1 MVKFLSNKITTLV
14 GRGVMLLTC
23 AAIVSACGFLGK
35 ERGRDTVAEC
45 CGQILTM
52 EEITQLTKGY
62 SGADSA
68 RIAEE
73 YIQDWA
79 VELLMYETSHRISN
93 RKIEELVADYRRSLY
108 MHEYEQLLVAQRM
121 PQMIEDT
128 LISAFY
134 EAHRQQLILREMILK
149 GALVVMPNGAPNMV
163 DLRKHLGKLDDPES
177 LEWIEK
183 YVYQYGVGYEL
194 FVEDWKLC
202 EEVLDC
208 MPLEKVELSKLVRKN
223 KLVELQDSINTY
235 ILEVVDYYP
244 AGGVMPLDYAR
255 KDIEMNILRAR
266 RAEFLETMRNELY
279 DKSIKNGK
287 LKRYEK

>member
-14 GRGVMLLTC
+14 VRGALLLVCT
-23 AAIVSACGFLGK
+23 AIVCACGFLGK
-35 ERGRDTVAEC
+35 ERGRNVVAEC
-45 CGQILTM
+45 CGQTLTV
-52 EEITQLTKGY
+52 EDIAQLTKGY

-79 VELLMYETSHRISN
+79 VELLMYETSHRVSN

-121 PQMIEDT
+121 PLMIEDT

-134 EAHRQQLILREMILK
+134 ETHRQQLILREMILK
-149 GALVVMPNGAPNMV
+149 GALVVVPNGAPNMG
-163 DLRKHLGKLDDPES
+163 DLRKHLGKLDDSES

-208 MPLEKVELSKLVRKN
+208 MPLEKTELSKLVRKN
-223 KLVELQDSINTY
+223 KQVELQDSINTY
-235 ILEVVDYYP
+235 MLEVVDYYP

-255 KDIEMNILRAR
+255 KDIEMNILRTR
-266 RAEFLETMRNELY
+266 RTEFLDSMRNELY

>member
-14 GRGVMLLTC
+14 VRGALLLVCT
-23 AAIVSACGFLGK
+23 AIVCACGFLGN
-35 ERGRDTVAEC
+35 ERGRNVVAEC
-45 CGQILTM
+45 CGQTLTV
-52 EEITQLTKGY
+52 EDISQLTKGY

-68 RIAEE
+68 RIAED

-79 VELLMYETSHRISN
+79 VELLMYETSHRVSN

-121 PQMIEDT
+121 PLMIEDT

-134 EAHRQQLILREMILK
+134 ETHRQQLILREMILK
-149 GALVVMPNGAPNMV
+149 GALVVVPNGAPNMG
-163 DLRKHLGKLDDPES
+163 DLRKHLGKLDDSES

-208 MPLEKVELSKLVRKN
+208 MPLEKTELSKLVRKN
-223 KLVELQDSINTY
+223 KQVELQDSINTY
-235 ILEVVDYYP
+235 MLEVVDYYP

-255 KDIEMNILRAR
+255 KDIEMNILRTR
-266 RAEFLETMRNELY
+266 RTEFLDSMRNELY

>member
-14 GRGVMLLTC
+14 VRGALLLVCT
-23 AAIVSACGFLGK
+23 AIVCACGFLGK
-35 ERGRDTVAEC
+35 GRGRNVVAEC
-45 CGQILTM
+45 CGQTLTV
-52 EEITQLTKGY
+52 EDIAQLTKGY

-79 VELLMYETSHRISN
+79 VELLMYETSHRVSN

-121 PQMIEDT
+121 PLMIEDT

-134 EAHRQQLILREMILK
+134 ETHRQQLILREMILK
-149 GALVVMPNGAPNMV
+149 GALVVVPNGAPNMG
-163 DLRKHLGKLDDPES
+163 DLRKHLGKLDDSES

-208 MPLEKVELSKLVRKN
+208 MPLEKTELSKLVRKN
-223 KLVELQDSINTY
+223 KQVELQDSINTY
-235 ILEVVDYYP
+235 MLEVVDYYP

-255 KDIEMNILRAR
+255 KDIEMNILRTR
-266 RAEFLETMRNELY
+266 RTEFLDSMRNELY

>member
-14 GRGVMLLTC
+14 VRGALLLVCT
-23 AAIVSACGFLGK
+23 AIVCACGFLGK
-35 ERGRDTVAEC
+35 ERGRNIVAEC
-45 CGQILTM
+45 CGQTLTV
-52 EEITQLTKGY
+52 EDIAQLTKGY

-79 VELLMYETSHRISN
+79 VELLMYETSHRVSN

-121 PQMIEDT
+121 PLMIEDT

-134 EAHRQQLILREMILK
+134 ETHRQQLILREMILK
-149 GALVVMPNGAPNMV
+149 GALVVVPNGAPNMG
-163 DLRKHLGKLDDPES
+163 DLRKHLGKLDDSES

-208 MPLEKVELSKLVRKN
+208 MPLEKTELSKLVRKN
-223 KLVELQDSINTY
+223 KQVELQDSINTY
-235 ILEVVDYYP
+235 MLEVVDYYP

-255 KDIEMNILRAR
+255 KDIEMNILRTR
-266 RAEFLETMRNELY
+266 RTEFLDSMRNELY

>member
-14 GRGVMLLTC
+14 VRGALLLVCT
-23 AAIVSACGFLGK
+23 AIVCACGFLGK
-35 ERGRDTVAEC
+35 ERGRNVVAEC
-45 CGQILTM
+45 CGQTLTV
-52 EEITQLTKGY
+52 EDIAQLTKGY

-79 VELLMYETSHRISN
+79 VELLMYETSHRVSN

-121 PQMIEDT
+121 PLMIEDT

-134 EAHRQQLILREMILK
+134 ETHRQQLILREMILK
-149 GALVVMPNGAPNMV
+149 GALVVVPNGAPNMG
-163 DLRKHLGKLDDPES
+163 DLRKHLGKLDDLES

-208 MPLEKVELSKLVRKN
+208 MPLEKTELSKLVRKN
-223 KLVELQDSINTY
+223 KQVELQDSINTY
-235 ILEVVDYYP
+235 MLEVVDYYP

-255 KDIEMNILRAR
+255 KDIEMNILRTR
-266 RAEFLETMRNELY
+266 RTEFLDSMRNELY

>member
-14 GRGVMLLTC
+14 VRGALLLVCT
-23 AAIVSACGFLGK
+23 AIVCACGFLGK
-35 ERGRDTVAEC
+35 ERGRNVVAEC
-45 CGQILTM
+45 CGQTLTV
-52 EEITQLTKGY
+52 EDVAQLTKGY

-68 RIAEE
+68 LIAEE

-79 VELLMYETSHRISN
+79 VELLMYETSHRVSN

-121 PQMIEDT
+121 PLMIEDT

-134 EAHRQQLILREMILK
+134 ETHRQQLILREMILK
-149 GALVVMPNGAPNMV
+149 GALVVVPNGAPNMG
-163 DLRKHLGKLDDPES
+163 DLRKHLGKLDDSES

-208 MPLEKVELSKLVRKN
+208 MPLEKTELSKLVRKN
-223 KLVELQDSINTY
+223 KQVELQDSINTY
-235 ILEVVDYYP
+235 MLEVVDYYP

-255 KDIEMNILRAR
+255 KDIEMNILRTR
-266 RAEFLETMRNELY
+266 RTEFLDSMRNELY

>member
-1 MVKFLSNKITTLV
+1 
-14 GRGVMLLTC
+14 
-23 AAIVSACGFLGK
+23 
-35 ERGRDTVAEC
+35 
-45 CGQILTM
+45 
-52 EEITQLTKGY
+52 
-62 SGADSA
+62 
-68 RIAEE
+68 
-73 YIQDWA
+73 
-79 VELLMYETSHRISN
+79 
-93 RKIEELVADYRRSLY
+93 

-121 PQMIEDT
+121 PLMIEDT

-134 EAHRQQLILREMILK
+134 ETHRQQLILREMILK
-149 GALVVMPNGAPNMV
+149 GALVVVPNGAPNMG
-163 DLRKHLGKLDDPES
+163 DLRKHLGKLDDSES

-202 EEVLDC
+202 EEVIDC
-208 MPLEKVELSKLVRKN
+208 IPLEKTELGKLIRKN
-223 KLVELQDSINTY
+223 KQVELQDSINTY
-235 ILEVVDYYP
+235 MLEVVDYYP

-266 RAEFLETMRNELY
+266 RAEFLDSMRNELY

>member
-1 MVKFLSNKITTLV
+1 MDHFLSNKVTTFV
-14 GRGVMLLTC
+14 GRGVMLLVC
-23 AAIVSACGFLGK
+23 ATMVCACGLLGN
-35 ERGRDTVAEC
+35 ERGRDIVAEC
-45 CGQILTM
+45 CGQTLTM
-52 EEITQLTKGY
+52 EQITQMTKGY

-79 VELLMYETSHRISN
+79 VELLMYETSHRVSN
-93 RKIEELVADYRRSLY
+93 RKIEALVADYRRSLY

-121 PQMIEDT
+121 PLIIEDT
-128 LISAFY
+128 LITAFY

-149 GALVVMPNGAPNMV
+149 GALVVVPNGAPNMA

-202 EEVLDC
+202 EEVIDY
-208 MPLEKVELSKLVRKN
+208 MPLEKAELTKLVRKN
-223 KLVELQDSINTY
+223 KQVELQDSINTY
-235 ILEVVDYYP
+235 MLEVLDYYP

-255 KDIEMNILRAR
+255 KDIETNILRTR
-266 RAEFLETMRNELY
+266 RVNFLDSMRNELY
-279 DKSIKNGK
+279 DKSLKNGK